1 MLYSSCWINLNLKK
15 NFFFSYL
22 PIIEWFKASWVPIV
36 YHSEFHQLQDF
47 LNLLVNYLTA
57 VCQRYKKKPHQNN
70 QTLGVSLCHEWPS
83 RQPKFQ
89 MSYLVLLLFASFFF
103 PSSRGITLCQKS
115 LDLDQILV
123 KYLNMQF
130 QLYIS
135 YTILKKLMSGNC
147 KFHIFFYVQEAQ
159 LQKSSDLDQIRT
171 WSVLSDKVPVNA
183 ISTLC
188 MHSFKR

>member
-15 NFFFSYL
+15 NFFSYL
-22 PIIEWFKASWVPIV
+22 PIIEWFKASWIPSITGFPQ
-36 YHSEFHQLQDF
+36 SSCKLFDCCLSKMQ
-47 LNLLVNYLTA
+47 
-57 VCQRYKKKPHQNN
+57 KKKKKNP
-70 QTLGVSLCHEWPS
+70 PK
-83 RQPKFQ
+83 QPKTRFVIMPWIPQ
-89 MSYLVLLLFASFFF
+89 QTAKISNVILSFTFVCIIFF
-103 PSSRGITLCQKS
+103 SSSRGITLCQKS

-130 QLYIS
+130 QLYTS

-147 KFHIFFYVQEAQ
+147 KFHIFFYLQEAQ